1 MKGCDRMRSREA
13 MTRYLLRQTRYT
25 LDELNKLNDETLT
38 RWYKE
43 EVETDKEN

>member
-1 MKGCDRMRSREA
+1 MRTREA

-25 LDELNKLNDETLT
+25 LDELNQLDDETLY

-43 EVETDKEN
+43 EIETDKE